1 MKKLATILG
10 LTAVLAMA
18 ATSAFAANQV
28 RISQVYGGGGGSTGT
43 YIYDYVELFNSGSTP
58 VNVGGW
64 VVEYGSATGNWGS
77 AATNYYVLPVGT
89 TIQPCKYLLLQ
100 CGAAGTAGVA
110 FPVAADLST
119 SNISASATN
128 GKIGLFTALNANVAC
143 GAEIAGTLVDKVS
156 WGTASC
162 PEVAGVSGVNST
174 SSAVRN
180 NGGMTDTDN
189 NASDFTVST
198 TPTPRNSASPA
209 NTACLATPTVNK
221 TWGSLKSI
229 YR

>member
-143 GAEIAGTLVDKVS
+143 GSEIAGTLVDKVAY
-156 WGTASC
+156 GTGSC
-162 PEVAGVSGVNST
+162 SEVAAVSGVNST